1 MTSPCEVHGS
11 STSVRFE
18 DKDSCGG
25 ASNGDA
31 TFFRQTR
38 LDFEF
43 DFSLT
48 GLELS
53 LVEIRELTNCPTLC
67 LKCALLIKTR

>member
-1 MTSPCEVHGS
+1 LSTLVGS
-11 STSVRFE
+11 KDE
-18 DKDSCGG
+18 DSCGG

-31 TFFRQTR
+31 TFFRQIR

-43 DFSLT
+43 DFGLI

-53 LVEIRELTNCPTLC
+53 LVEIRESSNSPILC
-67 LKCALLIKTR
+67 LKCVLFIETR

>member
-1 MTSPCEVHGS
+1 LSTLVGS
-11 STSVRFE
+11 KDE
-18 DKDSCGG
+18 DSYGG

-43 DFSLT
+43 DFGLT

-53 LVEIRELTNCPTLC
+53 HTL
-67 LKCALLIKTR
+67 LEVCAVHRDKVKTLFILL